1 MLLTFTTRYCCW
13 SGAEVLNITANVDL
27 EKLPPSREF
36 QPSPSNPEPDA
47 LSRDNI
53 GQRQPATFWVPP
65 ASNISMKADAALV
78 DDCTMTESERDTKL
92 DWQKVK
98 EDRMALERQKN
109 DRGERV
115 RRILRNN
122 LRS

>member
-1 MLLTFTTRYCCW
+1 
-13 SGAEVLNITANVDL
+13 
-27 EKLPPSREF
+27 
-36 QPSPSNPEPDA
+36 
-47 LSRDNI
+47 
-53 GQRQPATFWVPP
+53 
-65 ASNISMKADAALV
+65 MKADAALV
-78 DDCTMTESERDTKL
+78 DDCTMTESERGTKL

-115 RRILRNN
+115 RRVLRYK